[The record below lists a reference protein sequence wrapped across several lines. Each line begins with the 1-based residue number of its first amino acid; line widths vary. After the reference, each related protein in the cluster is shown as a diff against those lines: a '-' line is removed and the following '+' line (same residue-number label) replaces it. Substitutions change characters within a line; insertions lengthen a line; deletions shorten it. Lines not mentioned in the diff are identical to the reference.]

1 MKKSLIA
8 VAILS
13 AFTASTAMADVAV
26 GSFTIYGTA
35 QSAVESISVS
45 RSDSAAITDTSK
57 TSQNR
62 LMDQTSKV
70 GFKISHDLGSGS
82 TGLAQ
87 VESRV
92 YLGNGGNNNDDKT
105 EFGTRNTFV
114 GLSNKDVGTVR
125 LGRYDNAYKGSLKA
139 ISPFIYNNI
148 NDASA
153 EYGSGQILNRLGA
166 RQGDMVAYE
175 SPKISGVTA
184 LVSYNFGKDSTNSIT
199 GNATADN
206 TAKNTAAKT
215 LMPQTALSLAY
226 ANGPFTVGY
235 GYTTI
240 ANAAWQ
246 LDGSSAAKAA
256 FNTTTGAAHTLTAQ
270 QFGGQYTFGEY
281 SIGAVW
287 ETTASSLAGVSTAK
301 NFDLTQSVYGITGAY
316 KSGAYEIHLR
326 MAQASDVSGT
336 TLAGATTAGST
347 GATQS
352 SVMVAYDLSKALKVI
367 GSLTNVA
374 NNKNSSFTSASGFS
388 LDNGTN
394 MNQFAVGLAAS
405 F

>member
-13 AFTASTAMADVAV
+13 AFAANTAMADVAV

-70 GFKISHDLGSGS
+70 GFKISHDLGSGN

-114 GLSNKDVGTVR
+114 GLSNNDVGTVR

-153 EYGSGQILNRLGA
+153 EYGKEQILNRLGA

-184 LVSYNFGKDSTNSIT
+184 LVSYNFGKDSTNAIS
-199 GNATADN
+199 GNSTKDA
-206 TAKNTAAKT
+206 AKNTPATT

-226 ANGPFTVGY
+226 ADGPFTLGY

-246 LDGSSAAKAA
+246 LDGSSALKAA
-256 FNTTTGAAHTLTAQ
+256 FTSGAAHTLTAQ

-336 TLAGATTAGST
+336 TLAGATAAGST

-352 SVMVAYDLSKALKVI
+352 SFMVAYSLNKDVKVI

-374 NNKNSSFTSASGFS
+374 NNKNSNFTSASGFS